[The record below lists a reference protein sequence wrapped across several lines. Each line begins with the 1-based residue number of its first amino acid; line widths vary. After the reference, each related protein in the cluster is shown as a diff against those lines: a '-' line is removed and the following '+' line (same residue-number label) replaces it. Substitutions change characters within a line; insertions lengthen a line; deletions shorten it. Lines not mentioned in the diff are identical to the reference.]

1 MKRQPF
7 QDPTFFRLTPG
18 VRDRLLEIN
27 LTAAEWRIWCYLVSL
42 DPFGDRGAKF
52 VPAELMLKCKIK
64 KTTYFSAK
72 AKFQKLGLFDFRDG
86 VTKVVNL
93 QTSLI
98 STDSGHSQQAKI
110 IESEISESKFKN
122 SDNHSE
128 ISESEFKNSD
138 NHSEISESEFKNS
151 ESQSLKP
158 TPSKDSEPPQTIK
171 TYTDFKKTLSDSQR
185 EEFFNS
191 INERQRQYLENNWE
205 RFIEHCF
212 SECDRMPNPPTLP
225 ESFIRKH
232 FVQMSKKF
240 IRSASPDVVQTTTK
254 KRAKHPFIERIDRLA
269 EEFRRG

>member
-7 QDPTFFRLTPG
+7 QNPTFFRLTPS

-110 IESEISESKFKN
+110 IESEISESEFGN

-128 ISESEFKNSD
+128 ISESEFG
-138 NHSEISESEFKNS
+138 NS

-158 TPSKDSEPPQTIK
+158 SPSKDYNDPQTIK

-191 INERQRQYLENNWE
+191 INERQRQYLENNWG

-240 IRSASPDVVQTTTK
+240 IRSASPDVVQTTTR